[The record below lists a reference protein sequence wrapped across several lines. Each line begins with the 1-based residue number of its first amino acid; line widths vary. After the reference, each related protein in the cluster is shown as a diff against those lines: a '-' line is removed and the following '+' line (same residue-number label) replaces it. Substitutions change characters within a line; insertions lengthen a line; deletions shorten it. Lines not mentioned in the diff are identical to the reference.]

1 MEMSNVYTYDVVFL
15 SLARDCA
22 STIPGVV
29 RGLEELRKSGLRTC
43 LLVGENGS
51 RDTSRELLENA
62 VGSTGLVHLVD
73 TTFMSEAK
81 GRLERMAIGRQ
92 FLADQVK
99 GLPGSV
105 RTICVLDMDEPFLES
120 LDIALFRAS
129 LSRLDSDDA
138 IFALAATS
146 RPSYYDLLAFEDETR
161 SFAELDKRIERLQG
175 NPVAYYRLFRD
186 FIYPQ
191 QQRLTTAS
199 DITCLSAFNGMCLY
213 KADMYL
219 QGSYLPSASSP
230 WVCEHVTFNRSIAA
244 ATGRRM
250 LIHGTLVLPQPAEHG
265 RRTLPGF
272 VLQRVRKLPRL
283 VSEKLQRV
291 RTAQNQTFKSRS

>member
-1 MEMSNVYTYDVVFL
+1 MEMSNAYTYDVVFL
-15 SLARDCA
+15 ALARDCA

-29 RGLEELRKSGLRTC
+29 LGLEELRKSGLRTC

-51 RDTSRELLENA
+51 RDNSRELLENA
-62 VGSTGLVHLVD
+62 VDSDGLVHLVD
-73 TTFMSEAK
+73 TTFMTEAR

-99 GLPGSV
+99 KLPGSV

-161 SFAELDKRIERLQG
+161 SFTELDKRIERLQR

-186 FIYPQ
+186 FIYPE

-199 DITCLSAFNGMCLY
+199 DIVCLSAFNGMCLY

-219 QGSYLPSASSP
+219 QGSYLPSASGP

-244 ATGRRM
+244 ASGRLM
-250 LIHGTLVLPQPAEHG
+250 LIHGTLVLPQPSEHG
-265 RRTLPGF
+265 RRTLPAF
-272 VLQRVRKLPRL
+272 VWQRVTKLPRFL
-283 VSEKLQRV
+283 SARLRRLGHAKNQRLD
-291 RTAQNQTFKSRS
+291 APS